1 MMTQDELLELMTAVL
16 DGNAS
21 PQEEA
26 RLTAHLK
33 SNPEARRFFEE
44 AREGTRALET
54 EGLAEMP
61 RGLQSRIRDSLRH
74 DARQTQVGWWAGW
87 LQAFRSRPAL
97 GLVPA
102 FATGAAAGILIFSLL
117 TGGGLPKEDG
127 RHPVSGTMSPLNA
140 VERDVTLGRVDLG
153 AIEAAA
159 WTDGARVAIHL
170 DVFEEYA
177 SPLELVFYDTG
188 LQVQSIRWPCDS
200 GGEVQSGEDWVIVT
214 ANNVGCCEVVFRLTE
229 NAAAPERMIFSGDR
243 EAMKLI
249 LRAGS

>member
-1 MMTQDELLELMTAVL
+1 MTQDELLELMTSVL
-16 DGNAS
+16 DGDAS

-26 RLTAHLK
+26 RLAAHLK

-44 AREGTRALET
+44 AREGTQALES

-61 RGLQSRIRDSLRH
+61 RGLRRQIRDSVRQ
-74 DARQTQVGWWAGW
+74 DARRTPVGWVGW

-102 FATGAAAGILIFSLL
+102 FATGAAAGILVFSLL
-117 TGGGLPKEDG
+117 TGGGLPGDG
-127 RHPVSGTMSPLNA
+127 SRQPVSGTLSPLQA
-140 VERDVTLGRVDLG
+140 VEKDVALGRVDLG
-153 AIEAAA
+153 TIEAAA
-159 WTDGARVAIHL
+159 WTDGARVAVHL
-170 DVFEEYA
+170 DVLEEYA

-188 LQVQSIRWPCDS
+188 LQVQSIQWPCDS
-200 GGEVQSGEDWVIVT
+200 GGDVESGEDWVIVT
-214 ANNVGCCEVVFRLTE
+214 ADEVGCCKVVFRMTE
-229 NAAAPERMIFSGDR
+229 NATAPKQMVFSGNR